1 MLKNYNY
8 VITILLY
15 PFLLL
20 ISYLYFSSSLNGDFY
35 LYLIVAMLIIF
46 IPSFIMSLYGVVEEI
61 LNSKSKW
68 RIILLVIF
76 SYFYLPIYYTKYVS
90 KEEKYLGY
98 FIVILSGVSSF
109 FAFNAF
115 NKKIYS
121 FLTNAYKNNVV
132 INDRFIYTSVDKLF
146 TINVSKDFRC
156 NQNNIGDYVVYC
168 DKLDD
173 DSFIGIYSYNVTDYD
188 DDEISDILEFHLKQ
202 TEEYIKE
209 KEYVSEVKKI
219 NDIFVINYNNMI
231 ILLTEKNYVT
241 ENGNYS
247 LIIIKEMPKELEDI
261 EEFQKMIETI
271 YFLNYNEEESS

>member
-8 VITILLY
+8 VVTILLY

-20 ISYLYFSSSLNGDFY
+20 VSYLFFNGSLNGDFY
-35 LYLIVAMLIIF
+35 LYLIIAMIIVF
-46 IPSFIMSLYGVVEEI
+46 VPSFIMSLYGVVEEI
-61 LNSKSKW
+61 LNSKNKW
-68 RIILLVIF
+68 RIILLILF

-98 FIVILSGVSSF
+98 IIVVLSSVLSF
-109 FAFNAF
+109 FTFNAF

-121 FLTNAYKNNVV
+121 FLTDAYKNNVV
-132 INDRFIYTSVDKLF
+132 INDRFSYTSIDKLF

-173 DSFIGIYSYNVTDYD
+173 DSFIGIYDYNVTDYD
-188 DDEISDILEFHLKQ
+188 DEEISDILDFHLKQ

-219 NDIFVINYNNMI
+219 DDIFVINYNNMV
-231 ILLTEKNYVT
+231 ILLSQNNYVT
-241 ENGNYS
+241 DDGNYS
-247 LIIIKEMPKELEDI
+247 LIVIKEMPKELADI
-261 EEFQKMIETI
+261 GEFQKMI
-271 YFLNYNEEESS
+271 

>member
-35 LYLIVAMLIIF
+35 LYLIIAMVIIF

-61 LNSKSKW
+61 LNSKIKW

-109 FAFNAF
+109 FAFNAV

-188 DDEISDILEFHLKQ
+188 DDEISDILDFHLKQ

-231 ILLTEKNYVT
+231 ILLAEKNYVT

>member
-35 LYLIVAMLIIF
+35 LYLIIAMVIIF

-188 DDEISDILEFHLKQ
+188 NDEISDILEFHLKQ

-231 ILLTEKNYVT
+231 ILLAEKNYVT

>member
-20 ISYLYFSSSLNGDFY
+20 VSYLYFSSSLNGDFY
-35 LYLIVAMLIIF
+35 LYLIIAMVIIF

-188 DDEISDILEFHLKQ
+188 DDEISDILDFHLKQ